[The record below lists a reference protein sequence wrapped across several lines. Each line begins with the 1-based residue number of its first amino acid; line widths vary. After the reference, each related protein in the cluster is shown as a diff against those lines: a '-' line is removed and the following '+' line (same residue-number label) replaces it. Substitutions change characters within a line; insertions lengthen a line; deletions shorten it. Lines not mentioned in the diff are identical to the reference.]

1 MRSTVNLVIDS
12 NTAQHDTFHEVA
24 DAVLPCTSDI
34 KAVAHKRIPSVR
46 FPRLANPLFIHGMCF
61 NMAVVCFPHFLQCV
75 PDLTPVA

>member
-1 MRSTVNLVIDS
+1 L
-12 NTAQHDTFHEVA
+12 
-24 DAVLPCTSDI
+24 LCTSDN

-46 FPRLANPLFIHGMCF
+46 FQRLANPLFIHGMCF